1 MIIKGFSCHLDGF
14 GLMTFYVLSVVSVL
28 VRPSSRT
35 TLSKD
40 SFSLVKRSGTFI
52 FFHHPH
58 CRAAQRFPAS
68 GQSVRQ
74 SASVTWEQVFKNE
87 ITNSIFFFSML
98 AWLFGFLFFSWI
110 NFGNSSFSKNVYFA
124 HIFSIFA
131 YNYSLCSSLK

>member
-87 ITNSIFFFSML
+87 ITNSIFFFQCL
-98 AWLFGFLFFSWI
+98 HGYLDF
-110 NFGNSSFSKNVYFA
+110 Y
-124 HIFSIFA
+124 
-131 YNYSLCSSLK
+131 SSLGSILEIRLSPKMFISLTFSVFLHTIIHCVLL